1 MCVQSPEVFD
11 LMIAGIV
18 VSITNPSNSSS
29 TRSSSS
35 SSSSSSSTTCSPPFF
50 ENVIV
55 QPAQWLSV
63 LIRFRFIHNMSTHV
77 SLLEVVLSIS
87 CNATLMMMC
96 VCVSIRLDAILNTI
110 LLPVLLSTISEMSAN
125 ASRHYQNK
133 AVLLVSTAYIVLP
146 L

>member
-1 MCVQSPEVFD
+1 MHAFICLFVSSEGELEESLTCAVCCVVLCCVVVVCVQSPEVFD

-55 QPAQWLSV
+55 QPAQ
-63 LIRFRFIHNMSTHV
+63 
-77 SLLEVVLSIS
+77 
-87 CNATLMMMC
+87 
-96 VCVSIRLDAILNTI
+96 
-110 LLPVLLSTISEMSAN
+110 
-125 ASRHYQNK
+125 
-133 AVLLVSTAYIVLP
+133 
-146 L
+146 